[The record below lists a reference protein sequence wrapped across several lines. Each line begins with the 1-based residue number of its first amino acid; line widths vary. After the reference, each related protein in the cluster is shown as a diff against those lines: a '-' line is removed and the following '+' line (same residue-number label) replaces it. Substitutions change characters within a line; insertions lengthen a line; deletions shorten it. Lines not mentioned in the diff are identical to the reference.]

1 MNKEKMEIKIMKIMY
16 LENTKSCI
24 TYYRYYRPWG
34 CFFGTENEQ
43 LVVQFNTPHFQ
54 LHKLTKI
61 IISLI

>member
-34 CFFGTENEQ
+34 CVFGTENEQ
-43 LVVQFNTPHFQ
+43 LVVQFNIPHFVVA
-54 LHKLTKI
+54 
-61 IISLI
+61 